1 MLVLDP
7 LVDAQIRG
15 NRNSMIYHLS
25 EGCPGYSQIGEQNRV
40 LFESE
45 QAALDAG
52 YRKAGNCR

>member
-1 MLVLDP
+1 MLDS

-45 QAALDAG
+45 QVAFDAG